1 MNFKDRFMLKK
12 QIIRLFALL
21 VVCLTAQCLFA
32 DTLTVNSNIEKVTV
46 YKKGALISRKA
57 HVKIPA
63 GVTVVKIPM
72 LSPLFDQKTVQ
83 VGVTNADITLGKVR
97 VEIEMPNRDVV
108 ARSNDSLS
116 RRSKVITDSVD
127 LVLAYKSVLDHE
139 RSILLGNDNIGG
151 KKGFDSLQLSEI
163 AAFLR
168 KDLSEI
174 VDMQLG
180 YRQVQKRL
188 ELENQQLMQSM
199 KLLDERSIEPKA
211 ALYVSLVSKSPCESE
226 LSFSYVVEQAEWTP
240 FFELRISEDRPEMEV
255 TKKVMV
261 KQKSKED
268 WKDVKMTVTKTN
280 PSDNNA
286 RPELKRYTL
295 PKSGSVSTSS
305 YTEKKMIKVM
315 GTVRDE
321 KGSIE
326 GVLVTC
332 PSTNVSVQS
341 DASGFYE
348 ILVPEN
354 SSLDY
359 SHASHIGKTISVSEG
374 NVEIVNVLLK
384 ENKAAVYGNGVTVKG
399 VVRDAGGP
407 LPGVEITVKEDPTIF
422 ELTDAD
428 GAFAISVP
436 EGATLEFA
444 YFAYDDSYKT
454 KQVKLRPGQFIV
466 NVTLE
471 DPEELEEFVKIGY
484 MKGYGKEPKRKLFG
498 KIFGK
503 RRKRD
508 RVEEVSI
515 DDALAG
521 RVSGVQTGNNPTRIR
536 GVSSLSVPN
545 EPLYIVDGV
554 PVGGGSS
561 SSNPLASI
569 DPSDIVSMEVLKDA
583 SATAIYG
590 SRASNGVILITTRK
604 GANVG
609 SGLYLSTFSKLQDY
623 TAESATLNSVPSDG
637 SEHEATLGT
646 QSIKAKYSY
655 YAAPKITP
663 NAYMLAEVPNWR
675 DYELLKGKLR
685 VFLNNTYVG
694 DSYWEPFEIQDTL
707 RFSLG
712 VEKNIGVE
720 RALKATKEK
729 SNLLRTAKKVTRNW
743 QITVKNNKE
752 TAVDI
757 VVEDQIPVA
766 ANDEAKV
773 TLLESSNAKVDE
785 KEGRLKW
792 NLHLAPGE
800 KRELNISYEVKVKS
814 EELFEELMEDE
825 DL

>member
-1 MNFKDRFMLKK
+1 MLKK
-12 QIIRLFALL
+12 QILRLFALL

-174 VDMQLG
+174 VDMHLG
-180 YRQVQKRL
+180 YRQIQKRL

-399 VVRDAGGP
+399 VVKDAGGP
-407 LPGVEITVKEDPTIF
+407 LPGAEITVKEDPTIF

-428 GAFAISVP
+428 GSFAISVP
-436 EGATLEFA
+436 EGATLEFSS
-444 YFAYDDSYKT
+444 FGLVT

-466 NVTLE
+466 NVKLE
-471 DPEELEEFVKIGY
+471 DAEIEEFAAVGY

-498 KIFGK
+498 K
-503 RRKRD
+503 RSKRD

-521 RVSGVQTGNNPTRIR
+521 SVIR

-590 SRASNGVILITTRK
+590 SRASNGVIIITTRK

-675 DYELLKGKLR
+675 DYELLKGNLR

-766 ANDEAKV
+766 TNDEAKV
-773 TLLESSNAKVDE
+773 TLLESSNAKVDD

>member
-12 QIIRLFALL
+12 QILRLFALL

-108 ARSNDSLS
+108 ARSNDSLG

-305 YTEKKMIKVM
+305 YTEKNMIKVM

-384 ENKAAVYGNGVTVKG
+384 ENKAAVYGNGVTVTG
-399 VVRDAGGP
+399 VVKDAAGP
-407 LPGVEITVKEDPTIF
+407 LPGAEITVKEDPTIF
-422 ELTDAD
+422 EVTDSD

-444 YFAYDDSYKT
+444 NDPYKT

-471 DPEELEEFVKIGY
+471 DPEIDEFAAVGY

-515 DDALAG
+515 DNALAG
-521 RVSGVQTGNNPTRIR
+521 RVSGVQTGNNPTLIR

-604 GANVG
+604 GANFG

-785 KEGRLKW
+785 KEDRLKW

>member
-1 MNFKDRFMLKK
+1 MLKK

-57 HVKIPA
+57 HVKISA

-97 VEIEMPNRDVV
+97 VEIEMPNKDVV

-399 VVRDAGGP
+399 VVRDAAGP

-444 YFAYDDSYKT
+444 DYGADYGVKM

-471 DPEELEEFVKIGY
+471 YPEELEEFVEV
-484 MKGYGKEPKRKLFG
+484 GYGKVKGKMPKRKLFG

-521 RVSGVQTGNNPTRIR
+521 SVSGVQAGDNPTRIR
-536 GVSSLSVPN
+536 GVSSLSGAN

-766 ANDEAKV
+766 TNDEAKV

>member
-1 MNFKDRFMLKK
+1 MLKK
-12 QIIRLFALL
+12 QILRLFALL

-57 HVKIPA
+57 HVEIPA

-295 PKSGSVSTSS
+295 PKSGRVSTSS

-384 ENKAAVYGNGVTVKG
+384 ENKAAVYGNGVTVTG
-399 VVRDAGGP
+399 VVKDAGGP
-407 LPGVEITVKEDPTIF
+407 LPGAEITVKEDPTIF

-444 YFAYDDSYKT
+444 FLAAR

-471 DPEELEEFVKIGY
+471 DPEELEIEEFVEV
-484 MKGYGKEPKRKLFG
+484 GYGKKPKRKLFG

-503 RRKRD
+503 RSKRD

-521 RVSGVQTGNNPTRIR
+521 SVIR

-720 RALKATKEK
+720 RTLKATKEK

-766 ANDEAKV
+766 TNDEAKV

>member
-1 MNFKDRFMLKK
+1 MLKK
-12 QIIRLFALL
+12 QILRLFALL

-536 GVSSLSVPN
+536 GVSSLSGVN

-590 SRASNGVILITTRK
+590 SRASNGVIIITTRK

-675 DYELLKGKLR
+675 DYELLRGKLR

-766 ANDEAKV
+766 TNDEAKV

>member
-1 MNFKDRFMLKK
+1 MNFKDSFMLKK
-12 QIIRLFALL
+12 QILRLFALL

-188 ELENQQLMQSM
+188 ELENQQLMQNM

-399 VVRDAGGP
+399 VVRDAGGT

-444 YFAYDDSYKT
+444 SLGAKT
-454 KQVKLRPGQFIV
+454 RQVKLRPGQFIV

-471 DPEELEEFVKIGY
+471 DAEEQEIEEIVAV
-484 MKGYGKEPKRKLFG
+484 GYGKKPKRKLFG
-498 KIFGK
+498 K
-503 RRKRD
+503 RSKRD

-515 DDALAG
+515 DNALAG
-521 RVSGVQTGNNPTRIR
+521 RVNGVQTGNNPTRIR
-536 GVSSLSVPN
+536 GVSSLSGVN

-569 DPSDIVSMEVLKDA
+569 DPSDIVSMDVLKDA

-766 ANDEAKV
+766 TNDEAKV

-814 EELFEELMEDE
+814 EELLEELMEDE

>member
-1 MNFKDRFMLKK
+1 MLKK
-12 QIIRLFALL
+12 QILRLFALL

-108 ARSNDSLS
+108 ARSNDSLG

-180 YRQVQKRL
+180 YRQVQIRL

-295 PKSGSVSTSS
+295 PKSGRVSTSS

-407 LPGVEITVKEDPTIF
+407 LPGAEITVKEDPTIF
-422 ELTDAD
+422 EVTGAD
-428 GAFAISVP
+428 GDFAISVP
-436 EGATLEFA
+436 EGATLKF
-444 YFAYDDSYKT
+444 SSSGLVT

-471 DPEELEEFVKIGY
+471 DPEELEEFAAIGY
-484 MKGYGKEPKRKLFG
+484 MKVYGKEPKRKLFG

-515 DDALAG
+515 DNALAG
-521 RVSGVQTGNNPTRIR
+521 RVSGVQAGDNSIRIR
-536 GVSSLSVPN
+536 GVSSLSGVN

-766 ANDEAKV
+766 TNDEAKV

>member
-1 MNFKDRFMLKK
+1 MLKK
-12 QIIRLFALL
+12 QILRLFALL

-174 VDMQLG
+174 VDMHLG

-384 ENKAAVYGNGVTVKG
+384 ENKAAVYGNGVTVTG

-407 LPGVEITVKEDPTIF
+407 LPGAEITVKEDPTIF
-422 ELTDAD
+422 EVTGVD
-428 GAFAISVP
+428 GDFAISVP
-436 EGATLEFA
+436 EGATLE
-444 YFAYDDSYKT
+444 FAYDDSYKT

-471 DPEELEEFVKIGY
+471 DAEIDEFAVLGY
-484 MKGYGKEPKRKLFG
+484 MKVYGKEPKRKLFG

-503 RRKRD
+503 RSKRD

-515 DDALAG
+515 DNALAG
-521 RVSGVQTGNNPTRIR
+521 RVSGVQAGDNSIRIR
-536 GVSSLSVPN
+536 GVSSLSGVN

-590 SRASNGVILITTRK
+590 SRASNGVIIITTRK

-766 ANDEAKV
+766 TNDEAKV
-773 TLLESSNAKVDE
+773 TLLESSNAKVDD

>member
-1 MNFKDRFMLKK
+1 MLKK
-12 QIIRLFALL
+12 QILRLFALL

-180 YRQVQKRL
+180 YRQIQKRL

-332 PSTNVSVQS
+332 TSTNVSVQS

-407 LPGVEITVKEDPTIF
+407 LPLVEITVKEDPTIF
-422 ELTDAD
+422 EVTDAD

-444 YFAYDDSYKT
+444 NDPYKT

-471 DPEELEEFVKIGY
+471 DPEIEEFVAV
-484 MKGYGKEPKRKLFG
+484 GYGKVVGYEEKPKRKLFG
-498 KIFGK
+498 K
-503 RRKRD
+503 RSKRD
-508 RVEEVSI
+508 RVEEASI
-515 DDALAG
+515 DNALAG
-521 RVSGVQTGNNPTRIR
+521 RVSGVMAGDNPTRIR
-536 GVSSLSVPN
+536 GVSSLSGVN

-569 DPSDIVSMEVLKDA
+569 DPSDIVSMDVLKDA

-766 ANDEAKV
+766 TNDEAKV

>member
-1 MNFKDRFMLKK
+1 MLKK
-12 QIIRLFALL
+12 IIRLFSLL
-21 VVCLTAQCLFA
+21 VVCLTTQCLFA
-32 DTLTVNSNIEKVTV
+32 DTLMVSSKIEKVTV
-46 YKKGALISRKA
+46 FKKGALISRKA

-151 KKGFDSLQLSEI
+151 KKGFDSLRLSEI

-174 VDMQLG
+174 VDMHLG
-180 YRQVQKRL
+180 YRQIQKRL

-354 SSLDY
+354 SSLGY

-399 VVRDAGGP
+399 VVKDAGGII
-407 LPGVEITVKEDPTIF
+407 PGVGITVKEDPTIF

-428 GAFAISVP
+428 GAFAVAVP
-436 EGATLEFA
+436 EGATLEFS
-444 YFAYDDSYKT
+444 FPGLVT
-454 KQVKLRPGQFIV
+454 KQVKLRSGQFIV

-471 DPEELEEFVKIGY
+471 EAEIAEEIVEV
-484 MKGYGKEPKRKLFG
+484 GYGKKPKRKLFG
-498 KIFGK
+498 E
-503 RRKRD
+503 RSKRD

-515 DDALAG
+515 DNALAG
-521 RVSGVQTGNNPTRIR
+521 RVSGVQVGNNPTRIR
-536 GVSSLSVPN
+536 GVSSLSGAN

-583 SATAIYG
+583 STTAIYG
-590 SRASNGVILITTRK
+590 SRASSGVIIITTRK

-766 ANDEAKV
+766 TNDEAKV

>member
-1 MNFKDRFMLKK
+1 MLKK
-12 QIIRLFALL
+12 QILRLFALL

-139 RSILLGNDNIGG
+139 RSILLGNDDIGG

-295 PKSGSVSTSS
+295 PKSGRVSTSS

-384 ENKAAVYGNGVTVKG
+384 ENKAAVYGNGVTVTG
-399 VVRDAGGP
+399 VVKDAGGP
-407 LPGVEITVKEDPTIF
+407 LPGAEITVKEDPTIF
-422 ELTDAD
+422 EVTDGD

-436 EGATLEFA
+436 EGATLKFA
-444 YFAYDDSYKT
+444 NDGLVT

-471 DPEELEEFVKIGY
+471 DPEEMEEFAAIGY
-484 MKGYGKEPKRKLFG
+484 MKGYGKMPKRKLFG

-503 RRKRD
+503 RSKRD
-508 RVEEVSI
+508 KVKEVSI

-521 RVSGVQTGNNPTRIR
+521 RVNGVQAGDNSTRIR
-536 GVSSLSVPN
+536 GVSSLSGGN

-590 SRASNGVILITTRK
+590 SRASNGVIIITTRK
-604 GANVG
+604 GANFG

>member
-1 MNFKDRFMLKK
+1 MLKK

-32 DTLTVNSNIEKVTV
+32 DTLTVKSTIEKVTV

-168 KDLSEI
+168 KDLGEI
-174 VDMQLG
+174 VDMHLG
-180 YRQVQKRL
+180 YRQIQKRL
-188 ELENQQLMQSM
+188 ELENQQLMQNM

-295 PKSGSVSTSS
+295 PKSGSVSASS

-384 ENKAAVYGNGVTVKG
+384 ENKAAVYGNGVTVTG
-399 VVRDAGGP
+399 VVKDAGGP
-407 LPGVEITVKEDPTIF
+407 LPGAEITVKEDPTIF
-422 ELTDAD
+422 EVTGAD
-428 GAFAISVP
+428 GDFAISVP
-436 EGATLEFA
+436 EGATLKF
-444 YFAYDDSYKT
+444 SSSGLVT

-471 DPEELEEFVKIGY
+471 DPEELEEFAAIGY
-484 MKGYGKEPKRKLFG
+484 MKVYGKEPKRKLFG

-503 RRKRD
+503 RSKRD
-508 RVEEVSI
+508 KVKEVSI

-521 RVSGVQTGNNPTRIR
+521 RVNGVQTGDNSIRIR
-536 GVSSLSVPN
+536 GVSSLSGVN

-561 SSNPLASI
+561 SSNPLASPLASI

>member
-1 MNFKDRFMLKK
+1 MLKK
-12 QIIRLFALL
+12 QILRLFALL

-399 VVRDAGGP
+399 VVRDAGGT

-428 GAFAISVP
+428 GAFVISVP

-444 YFAYDDSYKT
+444 SLGAKT
-454 KQVKLRPGQFIV
+454 RQVKLRPGQFIV

-471 DPEELEEFVKIGY
+471 DAEELEIEEIVAV
-484 MKGYGKEPKRKLFG
+484 GYGKKPKRKLFG
-498 KIFGK
+498 K
-503 RRKRD
+503 RSKRD
-508 RVEEVSI
+508 RVKEVSI
-515 DDALAG
+515 DDALA
-521 RVSGVQTGNNPTRIR
+521 VSVIR

>member
-1 MNFKDRFMLKK
+1 MNFKNSFMLKK
-12 QIIRLFALL
+12 QILRLFALL

-108 ARSNDSLS
+108 VRSNDSLS
-116 RRSKVITDSVD
+116 RRSKMITDSVD

-407 LPGVEITVKEDPTIF
+407 LPGAEITVKEDPTIF
-422 ELTDAD
+422 EVTDSD

-444 YFAYDDSYKT
+444 NDPYKT

-471 DPEELEEFVKIGY
+471 VPEEIEEFAAVGY
-484 MKGYGKEPKRKLFG
+484 MKVYGKKPKRKLFG

-503 RRKRD
+503 RSKRD
-508 RVEEVSI
+508 RVKEVSI

-521 RVSGVQTGNNPTRIR
+521 SVSGVQAGNNSTRIR
-536 GVSSLSVPN
+536 GVSSLSGVN

-590 SRASNGVILITTRK
+590 TRASNGVILITTRK

-646 QSIKAKYSY
+646 QNIKAKYSY

-766 ANDEAKV
+766 TNDEAKV

>member
-1 MNFKDRFMLKK
+1 MLKK
-12 QIIRLFALL
+12 QILRLFALL

-399 VVRDAGGP
+399 VVRDAGGT

-428 GAFAISVP
+428 GAFVISVP

-444 YFAYDDSYKT
+444 SLGAKT
-454 KQVKLRPGQFIV
+454 RQVKLRPGQFIV

-471 DPEELEEFVKIGY
+471 DAEEQEIEEIVAV
-484 MKGYGKEPKRKLFG
+484 GYGKKPKRKLFG
-498 KIFGK
+498 K
-503 RRKRD
+503 RSKRD
-508 RVEEVSI
+508 RVKEVSI
-515 DDALAG
+515 DDALA
-521 RVSGVQTGNNPTRIR
+521 VSVIR

-583 SATAIYG
+583 SSTAIYG
-590 SRASNGVILITTRK
+590 SRASNGVIIITTRK